1 MFDID
6 NANILIV
13 DDHPENL
20 KVLGSLLSG
29 EGFNIFIAQSGQ
41 QALTEIEK
49 IKPDLI
55 LLDVMM
61 PILDGFETCTRIK
74 SKSILKDIPVIF
86 LTAKTEIDEIVKGFN
101 VGAVDYITKPFNSR
115 DLIVR
120 VRNHLELK
128 FSREVMQ
135 KTNQILEEKVSE
147 RTQELQKAKNDAER
161 ANLAKSKFL
170 GNMSHE
176 LLTPMHQ
183 ILSYAIFGQK
193 KSATADREKIISY
206 FCKIKDGGEHL
217 VNLLKNLLDLSQLE
231 SNDVTLNKNKN
242 CLSLLIENI
251 SESFQTK
258 LKEKNIVFVIN
269 QPEFSTDLYCDTF
282 LIGQVIQNILTNAIN
297 FSTQNTT
304 IETTFANDVPTDR
317 TGRFDQDSRSSITVY
332 FKDQGIGIPESEMKE
347 IFDAFTQSSQT
358 QDGSGGRGLG
368 LSICKEIVK
377 LHKGTIWAEKN
388 PEGGTIIGLTLPQ
401 KIID

>member
-1 MFDID
+1 MFQID

-20 KVLGSLLSG
+20 KVLGSLLNG

-61 PILDGFETCTRIK
+61 PVLDGFETCTQIK
-74 SKSILKDIPVIF
+74 SKPSLKDIPVIF
-86 LTAKTEIDEIVKGFN
+86 LTAKTEIDEVVKGFN

-128 FSREVMQ
+128 FSREIIQ

-147 RTQELQKAKNDAER
+147 RTQELEKAKNEAEK
-161 ANLAKSKFL
+161 ANLAKSRFL

-183 ILSYAIFGQK
+183 ILSYTKFGQK
-193 KSATADREKIISY
+193 KSATADRAKITSY
-206 FCKIKDGGEHL
+206 FCKIRKGGEHL
-217 VNLLKNLLDLSQLE
+217 VNLLRNLLDLSHLE
-231 SNDVTLNKNKN
+231 SGDIVLNKNRD
-242 CLSLLIENI
+242 CLRVLIENVGAG
-251 SESFQTK
+251 FQTK
-258 LKEKNIVFVIN
+258 LMEKNIKLLIKKPIWRTN
-269 QPEFSTDLYCDTF
+269 LSCDSS
-282 LIGQVIQNILTNAIN
+282 LITQVIQNILSNAIY
-297 FSTQNTT
+297 FSAEDTV
-304 IETTFANDVPTDR
+304 IEITFANNDLTPGKSTIEQDKGPTMTAFFR
-317 TGRFDQDSRSSITVY
+317 
-332 FKDQGIGIPESEMKE
+332 DQGIGIPESEMKV

-358 QDGSGGRGLG
+358 EDGSGGRGLG

-377 LHKGTIWAEKN
+377 LHKGSIWAEKN
-388 PEGGTIIGLTLPQ
+388 PEGGTIIGLTLPASGSH
-401 KIID
+401 